1 MSLGGEEKGSKT
13 EWTIE
18 QTKDMLLK
26 SAQKKLEAEINFPDK
41 IVLNETWMQVMEGVF
56 HQSKIERG
64 DVEFM
69 FTHPEENGRIIKTDG
84 KRQNCKYSRVKRS
97 CGNTG
102 NSYSTRSNGW
112 RYSQTPRGCTI

>member
-84 KRQNCKYSRVKRS
+84 KRQ